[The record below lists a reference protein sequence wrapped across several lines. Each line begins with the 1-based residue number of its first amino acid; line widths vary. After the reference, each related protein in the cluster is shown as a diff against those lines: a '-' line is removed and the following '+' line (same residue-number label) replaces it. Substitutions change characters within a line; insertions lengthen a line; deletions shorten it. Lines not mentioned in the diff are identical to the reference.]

1 MYMAVK
7 KSMVG
12 ESKGQVKR
20 KLIQQ
25 NLDPDEYEIIEVEI
39 IEVKDDRL
47 EDPEYCPTPEE
58 LREQMRDPRYWRDH
72 DKEVVERIENG
83 FKRLYGGK

>member
-1 MYMAVK
+1 MYMAIK
-7 KSMVG
+7 KSMLG

-25 NLDPDEYEIIEVEI
+25 KLDPDEYEI

-47 EDPEYCPTPEE
+47 EDPAYCPTPEE
-58 LREQMRDPRYWRDH
+58 LREQMKDPHYWRDH
-72 DKEVVERIENG
+72 TKEVVERIENG
-83 FKRLYGGK
+83 FKRLYGGNNEKKD

>member
-7 KSMVG
+7 KSMLG

-25 NLDPDEYEIIEVEI
+25 KLDPDEYEI

-47 EDPEYCPTPEE
+47 EDSEYCPTPEE
-58 LREQMRDPRYWRDH
+58 LREQMRDPRYWRYHEKD
-72 DKEVVERIENG
+72 VVEKIEAG

>member
-7 KSMVG
+7 KSILG

-20 KLIQQ
+20 KLIHQK
-25 NLDPDEYEIIEVEI
+25 LDLDDYEI

-47 EDPEYCPTPEE
+47 EDPDYCPTPEE
-58 LREQMRDPRYWRDH
+58 LREQIQDPRYWRDH
-72 DKEVVERIENG
+72 TKEVVERIENG